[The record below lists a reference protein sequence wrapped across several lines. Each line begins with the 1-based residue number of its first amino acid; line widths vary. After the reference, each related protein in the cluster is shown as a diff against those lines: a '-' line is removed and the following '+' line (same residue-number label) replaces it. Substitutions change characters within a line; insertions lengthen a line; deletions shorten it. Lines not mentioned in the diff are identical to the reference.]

1 MEHSSPPETNIE
13 ALKKEWDDLYK
24 YPFPPIPEDEYLNE
38 LFAEL
43 ALTDTFNA
51 GIVSSFLKGKKVDRM
66 LITIDTEL
74 NEKLSSYQ
82 PQSKEAKKGASTHTK
97 LVNSGFSQSL
107 HPQQQHLKSG
117 RFS

>member
-82 PQSKEAKKGASTHTK
+82 PQSKEAKKILQSMKERKAK
-97 LVNSGFSQSL
+97 LDKMISL
-107 HPQQQHLKSG
+107 VLFLYDKS
-117 RFS
+117 